1 MREWALERW
10 TEGSLIDL
18 THELPRIKAEIKLD
32 REQEE
37 LRLQQEQDDVDGV
50 DAEETARYTK
60 SAHAVNRHK

>member
-1 MREWALERW
+1 M
-10 TEGSLIDL
+10 IDL